1 MSAGLVKD
9 LEQLGL
15 SAKEAKVY
23 LASLELGPSPVQVIA
38 AKASVNRPTTYVMIE
53 SLTSRGL
60 VSSFQKGKKRFFTA
74 ETPESL
80 LAIVREERRQVQEKE
95 KRVESV
101 MGDLKS
107 LMKFASNPPNV
118 SFYDGFEGINALRE
132 DVIRS
137 KTKEM
142 LEIVPLDLV
151 RRYFSEDT
159 PPDDLR
165 SQIKKSV
172 SSRVIYSYSKGPVLT
187 KGNGVSDLRFLDPK
201 KNPFVCEVVIFG
213 NKTAFLTFAGKP
225 TGVLVDSKDVTGTMR
240 MLFEALWQSAKK

>member
-1 MSAGLVKD
+1 MPAGLVKE
-9 LEQLGL
+9 LEQFGL
-15 SAKEAKVY
+15 SEKEAKVY
-23 LASLELGPSPVQVIA
+23 LAALELGPSPVQVIA
-38 AKASVNRPTTYVMIE
+38 SKASVNRPTTYVMIE
-53 SLTSRGL
+53 SLMGRGL

-80 LAIVREERRQVQEKE
+80 LAIVREERKQVQEKE

-151 RRYFSEDT
+151 RKYFSEDV

-165 SQIKKSV
+165 SKIRRSV
-172 SSRVIYSYSKGPVLT
+172 ITRTIYSHSKGRVLSSE
-187 KGNGVSDLRFLDPK
+187 KGRKDLRFLDPK
-201 KNPFVCEVVIFG
+201 KNPFACEVVIFG
-213 NKTAFLTFAGKP
+213 NKTVFLTFAGKP
-225 TGVLVDSKDVTGTMR
+225 TGVLVDSKDVTDTMR
-240 MLFEALWQSAKK
+240 MLFEALWQTAEK